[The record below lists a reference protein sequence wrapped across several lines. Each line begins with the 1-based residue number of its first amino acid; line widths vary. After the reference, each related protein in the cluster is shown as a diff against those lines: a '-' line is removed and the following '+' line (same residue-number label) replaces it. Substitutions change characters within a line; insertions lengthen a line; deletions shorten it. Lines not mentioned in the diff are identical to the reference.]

1 MKLSLQQLNER
12 MEDMKKLKSITVIST
27 LAMTLS
33 LSSAVLAA
41 DNQVQGIVI
50 DGHKVED
57 TTQMQNNTLL
67 LPLRSIGEAGGYSIG
82 WSAPDQK
89 ITLTKAGKNSVTIS
103 LSNQTFAI
111 NDHESFLQD
120 DVEMING
127 TTYITPD
134 FVREIMGYR
143 VTQDGKSN
151 VVELTSIQEN
161 PITIKNVKEKSQTD
175 HLDLNIQYPQIEGLT
190 NTKVQEH
197 INKVFEKYSATAKSQ
212 ALTNEKSFTD
222 NKETK
227 QLQTQTIV
235 DYEIKYNQNNVLSV
249 VFSHY
254 EYTGGAHGQTVQ
266 SSYNF
271 DLSTGHE
278 YKLKDLYA
286 EGKDYLTVIT
296 QSIKKQMDE
305 QKQTESLLTPF
316 EAIEADQA
324 FYITDT
330 NELKIYFQQ
339 YEYFPYS
346 MGMPEYT
353 ISFDGY
359 TPIK

>member
-1 MKLSLQQLNER
+1 
-12 MEDMKKLKSITVIST
+12 MKKLKSITVIST

-33 LSSAVLAA
+33 LSSAVFAA
-41 DNQVQGIVI
+41 DTQIQGIVI

-57 TTQMQNNTLL
+57 TTQLQDNKLL
-67 LPLRSIGEAGGYSIG
+67 LPLRSISEAGGYSIG

-89 ITLTKAGKNSVTIS
+89 ITLTKPGKNNVSIS

-111 NDHESFLQD
+111 NDHESILQD

-127 TTYITPD
+127 TTYITPE
-134 FVREIMGYR
+134 FAREIMGYK

-151 VVELTSIQEN
+151 VVELTSMQQN
-161 PITIKNVKEKSQTD
+161 PITIKNVKEQSQTD
-175 HLDLNIQYPQIEGLT
+175 HLDLNIQYPQIEGLA
-190 NTKVQEH
+190 NTKIQEQ
-197 INKVFEKYSATAKSQ
+197 INKVFEKYAATAKSQ
-212 ALTNEKSFTD
+212 AITNEKNFAD
-222 NKETK
+222 NEDTK
-227 QLQTQTIV
+227 KLQAQTIV

-249 VFSHY
+249 VFFHY
-254 EYTGGAHGQTVQ
+254 EETGGAHGLTVQ

-271 DLSTGHE
+271 DLNTGHE
-278 YKLKDLYA
+278 YKLKDLFT
-286 EGKDYLTVIT
+286 EGKDYLSVIS

-305 QKQTESLLTPF
+305 QKQTESLLAPF
-316 EAIEADQA
+316 DGVEADQA
-324 FYITDT
+324 FYISDD

-353 ISFDGY
+353 ISFDGF
-359 TPIK
+359 K